1 MKRINSFGPLGFL
14 LRIKLLLL
22 LSLALG
28 NKLSAIPRHAED
40 VLNRKISLV
49 VEQQEVRSI
58 LNEISKL
65 AEIKFVYSAQRIP
78 CRKKVSIQAQDERL
92 GDVLNS
98 LLEPLDVLYYVSGN
112 QIVLTKKPDD
122 ESVLI
127 GIKSLSDDKKELTP
141 ISFFKT
147 VTGKIR
153 NDKGDPLEG
162 ASVTVKGTT
171 RGTTTNAS
179 GVFNIEAE
187 VGETL
192 DISMIG
198 YQPYSVQVGTSNAIS
213 VELTPLISSINEVV
227 VVGYG
232 TQKRASVTG
241 AVSSVPGKTLNELPV
256 VSIPQALQGRV
267 PGVQVTN
274 NGSPGTQPIVRIRGI
289 SSISYASDPLYV
301 VDGFPTG
308 DLSSIDMRDVES
320 VDVLKDASAA
330 AIYGSR
336 ATNGIIMITTKKG
349 RRDDKLH
356 VSLDTYVG
364 TEKVTERL
372 DLLSTDQYLTYERA
386 LNGAA
391 GIAKPGRLETANFNQ
406 PIYNGTSQTYAQ
418 TNTDWQDAYFKDGL
432 ITQTSLG
439 LSGGNSV
446 SRFYASTGY
455 FYQDGTSPSVSFKRY
470 NFRLNSDHQIS
481 KVFTFGENLYTAF
494 TDQGYDKNEQGA
506 RTNLVN
512 VIRQLPYMPVYDPTT
527 TSGYRS
533 ANNSFD
539 GSDPTNP
546 LLDANV
552 RNHGTRSTVK
562 VLGTAY
568 LEINFAKFLKF
579 RSTFGIDYSNGLDY
593 SFSPI
598 FESGG
603 TVAGSSATVA
613 TVTNNR
619 SISTVKLYTEQL
631 TFDKTFGSHHIN
643 ATAVY
648 EQQEQT
654 VRFENASGNQS
665 SNSIQVLLNAS
676 NVAVATQKDGNYI
689 ASIIGRVNYDYQGKY
704 LLSVAARRD
713 GSSVWAP
720 EKKWANFPSA
730 SVGWRLDQEDFM
742 KGLKNLSEL
751 KLRVGYG
758 ITGLNAA
765 VLGTNHPWQVNVDA
779 NSAIYPFNNTNA
791 GSATTF
797 GSSINRLGNKD
808 LEWETTKQ
816 LNIGVDAGFFNN
828 KLTLSAEYFS
838 RNTDNLILNVPI
850 PPSFGYTTTS
860 VPINIAEMEN
870 NGFELQAGYNQRGK
884 EFNWNIMGN
893 LSVITNNVNSLA
905 PSVPSIESG
914 ANQDFGTYNI
924 TRTETGHPIQ
934 SFYGWLVDGIF
945 QTAAEVSS
953 SPFQTAGTKPGDLK
967 FRDINKDN
975 KIDENDRVFIG
986 SYLPKFTYSLNFGGN
1001 YKNFDLSLF
1010 FQGVQGNDIFNAS
1023 RIISEGMVRLFGSST
1038 EVLKAWSA
1046 TNTGSTIPRAV
1057 SGDPNQNA
1065 RPSPRWI
1072 EDGSFLRLKNI
1083 MLGYVIPGKTLQ
1095 NTTKGV
1101 ISSFRVYVSAQN
1113 LFTITNYKGYDPE
1126 VGNRTPGTSL
1136 TNGIDYAVY
1145 PQPHSYLIG
1154 IQVGF

>member
-1 MKRINSFGPLGFL
+1 MKRIRSFKPLGCLKINLMF
-14 LRIKLLLL
+14 L
-22 LSLALG
+22 LSL
-28 NKLSAIPRHAED
+28 LSLKQMQASPRYADD
-40 VLNRKISLV
+40 VLDKKISLV

-58 LNEISKL
+58 LTDISKL

-78 CRKKVSIQAQDERL
+78 CRKKVSLQATDERL
-92 GDVLNS
+92 GDVLTT
-98 LLEPLDVLYYVSGN
+98 LLSPLDILYYVSGN
-112 QIVLTKKPDD
+112 QIVLTKKTEDAAF
-122 ESVLI
+122 LTGLKI
-127 GIKSLSDDKKELTP
+127 ISDDKKESP
-141 ISFFKT
+141 AISLFKAI
-147 VTGKIR
+147 TGKITNER
-153 NDKGDPLEG
+153 GDPLEG
-162 ASVTVKGTT
+162 VSVTVKGTT
-171 RGTTTNAS
+171 RGTTTNSA
-179 GVFNIEAE
+179 GVFSIDAE

-192 DISMIG
+192 EFSMIG
-198 YQPYSVQVGTSNAIS
+198 YQPYSVQVGTSNAVN
-213 VELTPLISSINEVV
+213 VELLPSVASINEVV

-289 SSISYASDPLYV
+289 SSISFASDPLYV

-308 DLSSIDMRDVES
+308 DLSAIDMRDVES

-336 ATNGIIMITTKKG
+336 ATSGIIMITTKKG

-356 VSLDTYVG
+356 VHLDTYVG
-364 TEKVTERL
+364 TEQVTERL
-372 DLLSTDQYLTYERA
+372 DLLNTNQYLTYERA

-406 PIYNGTSQTYAQ
+406 PLYTGTSQTYAQ
-418 TNTDWQDAYFKDGL
+418 TNTDWQDAYFQDGL

-439 LSGGNSV
+439 LSGGNGV
-446 SRFYASTGY
+446 SRFYASAGY
-455 FYQDGTSPSVSFKRY
+455 FFQDGTSPSVDFKRY

-552 RNHGTRSTVK
+552 RNHGTRTTLK

-568 LEINFAKFLKF
+568 LEINFTKFLKF
-579 RSTFGIDYSNGLDY
+579 RSTFGVDYSDGLDY

-613 TVTNNR
+613 SITNNR
-619 SISTVKLYTEQL
+619 SVSTVKLYTEQL
-631 TFDKTFGSHHIN
+631 TFDKSFGDHHIN
-643 ATAVY
+643 AIAVY
-648 EQQEQT
+648 EVQEQT
-654 VRFENASGNQS
+654 IRFENASGNQS
-665 SNSIQVLLNAS
+665 SNDLRVLLNAS
-676 NVAVATQKDGNYI
+676 NVAVSTLKDGNFI
-689 ASIIGRVNYDYQGKY
+689 ESIIGRVNYDYKGKY
-704 LLSVAARRD
+704 LLSVAGRRD
-713 GSSVWAP
+713 GLSVWAP
-720 EKKWANFPSA
+720 DKKWANFPSA
-730 SVGWRLDQEDFM
+730 SAGWRLDQEEFM
-742 KGLKNLSEL
+742 KGVKNLSEL

-758 ITGLNAA
+758 ITGLNGL
-765 VLGTNHPWQVNVDA
+765 VLGNHPWQVNVDA
-779 NSAIYPFNNTNA
+779 NSSVYPFNNTNA
-791 GSATTF
+791 GSSTTF
-797 GSSINRLGNKD
+797 GSSINKLGNKD

-816 LNIGVDAGFFNN
+816 LNIGADVGFFNN
-828 KLTLSAEYFS
+828 KLTFSAEYFS
-838 RNTDNLILNVPI
+838 RKTDNLILNVPI

-870 NGFELQAGYNQRGK
+870 NGFELQAGYAEKGK
-884 EFNWNIMGN
+884 EFNWNVTGN
-893 LSVITNNVNSLA
+893 LSVIKNKVNNLA

-924 TRTETGHPIQ
+924 TRTEAGHPIQ
-934 SFYGWLVDGIF
+934 SFYGWIVDGIF
-945 QTAAEVSS
+945 QTDADVSN
-953 SPFQTAGTKPGDLK
+953 SPFQTAGTKAGDLK
-967 FRDINKDN
+967 FRDVNKDG
-975 KIDENDRVFIG
+975 KIDEKDRVYIG
-986 SYLPKFTYSLNFGGN
+986 SYLPDFTYSLNFGSS

-1010 FQGVQGNDIFNAS
+1010 LQGVQGNKIFNAS

-1038 EVLKAWSA
+1038 EVLKAWTS
-1046 TNTGSTIPRAV
+1046 TNTKTDVPRAI

-1083 MLGYVIPGKTLQ
+1083 MLGYNIPSKTLQ
-1095 NTTKGV
+1095 NTSKGV
-1101 ISSFRVYVSAQN
+1101 ITNFRVYVSAQN
-1113 LFTITNYKGYDPE
+1113 LFTLTNYKGYDPE

-1145 PQPHSYLIG
+1145 PQPRSYLVG
-1154 IQVGF
+1154 IQVNF

>member
-1 MKRINSFGPLGFL
+1 MKRIKSFRPLGYYV
-14 LRIKLLLL
+14 RMNLLLL
-22 LSLALG
+22 LSLVFGKEMNAM
-28 NKLSAIPRHAED
+28 PRHADD
-40 VLNRKISLV
+40 VLNKKISLN
-49 VEQQEVRSI
+49 VEQQEIRSI
-58 LNEISKL
+58 LSEISKL

-78 CRKKVSIQAQDERL
+78 CRKKVSLQAQDERL

-98 LLEPLDVLYYVSGN
+98 LLAPLDVLYYVSGN
-112 QIVLTKKPDD
+112 QIVLTKKTED
-122 ESVLI
+122 ETFLI
-127 GIKSLSDDKKELTP
+127 GLKSISEDKKEIAP
-141 ISFFKT
+141 VSFYKT
-147 VTGKIR
+147 VTGKIT

-162 ASVTVKGTT
+162 VSIAVKGTT
-171 RGTTTNAS
+171 RGTTTNS
-179 GVFNIEAE
+179 VGVFSIEAE

-192 DISMIG
+192 EISMIG
-198 YQPYSVQVGTSNAIS
+198 YQPYSLQIGTSNS
-213 VELTPLISSINEVV
+213 VAVQLSPLIASINEVV

-289 SSISYASDPLYV
+289 SSISFASDPLYV

-308 DLSSIDMRDVES
+308 DLSAIDMRDVES

-336 ATNGIIMITTKKG
+336 ATSGIIMITTKKG
-349 RRDDKLH
+349 RRDEKLH
-356 VSLDTYVG
+356 ISLDTYLG
-364 TEKVTERL
+364 SEQVTERL
-372 DLLSTDQYLTYERA
+372 NLLNTDQYLLYERA

-391 GIAKPGRLETANFNQ
+391 GIAKPGRLESTNFNQ

-418 TNTDWQDAYFKDGL
+418 TNTDWQDAYFQKGL

-439 LSGGNSV
+439 LSGGNAV
-446 SRFYASTGY
+446 SRFYASAG
-455 FYQDGTSPSVSFKRY
+455 FFSQDGTSPAVSFKRY

-527 TSGYRS
+527 SSGYRS

-546 LLDANV
+546 LLDAEL
-552 RNHGTRSTVK
+552 RNHGTRTTVK

-568 LEINFAKFLKF
+568 LEINFAKSLKF

-613 TVTNNR
+613 TITNNR
-619 SISTVKLYTEQL
+619 SLSTVKLFTEQL
-631 TFDKTFGSHHIN
+631 TYDKSFGNHHIN
-643 ATAVY
+643 AIAVY

-654 VRFENASGNQS
+654 VKFENASGNQS
-665 SNSIQVLLNAS
+665 SNDIQVLLNAS
-676 NVAVATQKDGNYI
+676 NAAVSTQKDGNYI
-689 ASIIGRVNYDYQGKY
+689 SSFIGRLNYEFRGKY

-713 GSSVWAP
+713 GLSVWAP
-720 EKKWANFPSA
+720 EKKWATFPSG
-730 SVGWRLDQEDFM
+730 SIGWRLEQEDFM
-742 KGLKNLSEL
+742 KGFKNLSEL
-751 KLRVGYG
+751 KLRAGYG
-758 ITGLNAA
+758 ITGLNGL
-765 VLGTNHPWQVNVDA
+765 VLGNHPWQVNVDA

-797 GSSINRLGNKD
+797 GSSINALGNKE

-816 LNIGVDAGFFNN
+816 FNIGMDAGFFNN
-828 KLTLSAEYFS
+828 KLTFSAEYFV

-850 PPSFGYTTTS
+850 PPSFGFTNTS

-870 NGFELQAGYNQRGK
+870 NGFELQAGYNERGK
-884 EFNWNIMGN
+884 EFNWNITGN
-893 LSVITNNVNSLA
+893 LSVIKNNVKSLA

-914 ANQDFGTYNI
+914 ANQDFGSYNI
-924 TRTETGHPIQ
+924 TRTEPGHPIQ
-934 SFYGWLVDGIF
+934 SFYGWIVDGIF
-945 QTAAEVSS
+945 QSAADVTN
-953 SPFQTAGTKPGDLK
+953 SPFQTSGTKAGDLK
-967 FRDINKDN
+967 FMDINKDN
-975 KIDENDRVFIG
+975 KIDEKDRVFLG
-986 SYLPKFTYSLNFGGN
+986 SYLPKFTYSLNFGGS

-1010 FQGVQGNDIFNAS
+1010 FQGVQGNKIFNAS

-1038 EVLKAWSA
+1038 EVLNAWSSSN
-1046 TNTGSTIPRAV
+1046 TNTNVPRAV

-1065 RPSPRWI
+1065 RPSPRWL
-1072 EDGSFLRLKNI
+1072 EDGSFLRLKNL
-1083 MLGYVIPGKTLQ
+1083 MLGYNVPFKGLQ
-1095 NTTKGV
+1095 SVTKGA
-1101 ISSFRVYVSAQN
+1101 ITNFRVYVSAQN
-1113 LFTITNYKGYDPE
+1113 VFTVTNYKGYDPE

-1154 IQVGF
+1154 IQVNF